1 METIPH
7 SLNIRWQA
15 AICLA
20 IGLTGFGVHQAL
32 AWQEANVLPVPIE
45 SSRPLTSEDRQLA
58 RNAWKYFEV
67 NRLKTGLVSSA
78 AKFPATT
85 MWDAASQLAG
95 MTAARELDLL
105 PQAEF
110 DRWMAQTLS
119 SLAKI
124 PLYKNELPNKAYNA
138 ETLQPVSYGKLDK
151 PEEIGFSA
159 IDLGRLAIWLD
170 IVAHRYPQ
178 HAQAC
183 KNVTAHWQLTRLEKD
198 GSLMGVHIEKGK
210 EEWNQEG
217 RLGYEQYAAYG
228 LKKLGVVAKNALNPQ
243 ANEQNVDVMGVK
255 IPADKRSSYHNYVTS
270 EPYVLDGLETGFK
283 ALPAEYAGRVL
294 QAQTRRAQATGQFTA
309 WSEDNLDRA
318 PWFVYNSVHVD
329 GKNWKTLNPG
339 GKDSDKFRTSST
351 KTAVA
356 WQMLFGNRYTE
367 ANYKGLRW
375 LADSDRGVFGGVYEE
390 TQEINRSLTLNTN
403 GQILEALLYSQIGSI
418 PLEDWAHGKTR

>member
-32 AWQEANVLPVPIE
+32 VWQEANVLPVPIK
-45 SSRPLTSEDRQLA
+45 SSRPLTGEDRQLA

-110 DRWMAQTLS
+110 DQWMAQSLG

-178 HAQAC
+178 HAKAC
-183 KNVTAHWQLTRLEKD
+183 QSVTARWKLTRLESG
-198 GSLMGVHIEKGK
+198 GSLMGTHIETGK
-210 EEWNQEG
+210 EKWNQEG

-228 LKKLGVVAKNALNPQ
+228 LKKLGVVAKNALNPK

-294 QAQTRRAQATGQFTA
+294 QAQTRRAQATGHFTA

-318 PWFVYNSVHVD
+318 PWFVYNNVHVD
-329 GKNWKTLNPG
+329 GQNWKTLNPA

-356 WQMLFGNRYTE
+356 WQMLFGSRYTE

-375 LADSDRGVFGGVYEE
+375 LADPDQGVFGGVYEE
-390 TQEINRSLTLNTN
+390 TQEPNRSLTLNTN
-403 GQILEALLYSQIGSI
+403 GQILQALLYSHIGSI
-418 PLEDWAHGKTR
+418 PLEDWAHGKVR

>member
-1 METIPH
+1 METMPH

-20 IGLTGFGVHQAL
+20 IGLTGIGVHQAL
-32 AWQEANVLPVPIE
+32 AWQEANVLPVPSH
-45 SSRPLTSEDRQLA
+45 SSLPLTGEDRQLA

-110 DRWMAQTLS
+110 DRWMAQTLG
-119 SLAKI
+119 SLAKL

-183 KNVTAHWQLTRLEKD
+183 KNVTAQWKLTRLEKE

-228 LKKLGVVAKNALNPQ
+228 LKKLGVVAKNALNPK

-283 ALPAEYAGRVL
+283 ALPVEYAGRVL

-318 PWFVYNSVHVD
+318 PWFVYNNVHVD

-351 KTAVA
+351 KTAVS

-375 LADSDRGVFGGVYEE
+375 LADPDRGVFGGVYEE

-418 PLEDWAHGKTR
+418 PLEDWAHGKVR

>member
-1 METIPH
+1 MPN
-7 SLNIRWQA
+7 SLTTRWQV

-32 AWQEANVLPVPIE
+32 AWQEANVLPIPSH
-45 SSRPLTSEDRQLA
+45 SSLPLTGEDRQLA

-110 DRWMAQTLS
+110 DRWMTQALG

-124 PLYKNELPNKAYNA
+124 PLYQGELPNKAYNA
-138 ETLQPVSYGKLDK
+138 ETLQPVNYGKLDQ

-170 IVAHRYPQ
+170 IIAHRYPQ

-183 KNVTAHWQLTRLEKD
+183 QSVTARWKLTRLESE
-198 GSLMGVHIEKGK
+198 GSLMGTHIEKGK

-228 LKKLGVVAKNALNPQ
+228 LKKLGVVAKNALNPK

-309 WSEDNLDRA
+309 WSEDNLDRE

-329 GKNWKTLNPG
+329 GQNWKTLNPAG
-339 GKDSDKFRTSST
+339 QDSNKFRTSST
-351 KTAVA
+351 KTAVS

-375 LADSDRGVFGGVYEE
+375 LADPDRGVFGGVYEE
-390 TQEINRSLTLNTN
+390 NQEINRSLTLNTN
-403 GQILEALLYSQIGSI
+403 GQILEALLYSQIGAI
-418 PLEDWAHGKTR
+418 PLEDWAHGKVR

>member
-1 METIPH
+1 METTSR
-7 SLNIRWQA
+7 SLNISWQA

-32 AWQEANVLPVPIE
+32 VWQETNVLPVPAH
-45 SSRPLTSEDRQLA
+45 RTLPLDAEDRQLA

-105 PQAEF
+105 TTAEF
-110 DRWMAQTLS
+110 DRQMAQTLD
-119 SLAKI
+119 SLAKL

-138 ETLQPVSYGKLDK
+138 ETLQPVNYGKLDK

-159 IDLGRLAIWLD
+159 IDLGRLALWLD
-170 IVAHRYPQ
+170 LVAHRYPQ
-178 HAQAC
+178 HAKAC
-183 KNVTAHWQLTRLEKD
+183 QSVTARWKLTRLASE
-198 GSLMGVHIEKGK
+198 GNLMGTHLQNGK

-228 LKKLGVVAKNALNPQ
+228 LKKLGIVAKNALDPK
-243 ANEQNVDVMGVK
+243 ANEYYVDVMGIQ
-255 IPADKRSSYHNYVTS
+255 IPADKRTSYHNYVTS

-318 PWFVYNSVHVD
+318 PWFVYNSIHVD
-329 GKNWKTLNPG
+329 GQNWKTLNPA
-339 GKDSDKFRTSST
+339 GKESDKFRTSST
-351 KTAVA
+351 KTAVS

-367 ANYKGLRW
+367 RNYKGLRW
-375 LADSDRGVFGGVYEE
+375 LADPDRGVFGGVYEE
-390 TQEINRSLTLNTN
+390 NQEINRSLTLNTN
-403 GQILEALLYSQIGSI
+403 GQILAALLYAHIGSI
-418 PLEDWAHGKTR
+418 PLEDWAHGKQN